1 MSPTSDRMPAAVLAD
16 VGELA
21 LVERPVPTLRRP
33 TDVLLD
39 VQSCGICG
47 TDLHI
52 LSVPPGIQATV
63 GVVLGHEFV
72 GVVREAGPEATN
84 LRAGE
89 RVVVATNVSCGQ
101 CVWCRRGLRNHCENW
116 TTHGIFID
124 GGLAPHVVVP
134 AANCFPIADHVPSH
148 IAALAEPLSTVV
160 NGAHLADVF
169 PGETAVVIGAGP
181 IGLMFTALLK
191 LAGATV
197 ITIEPSDER
206 RRLAVTMGAVRA
218 VDPRPDDPVAIIR
231 EATKGLGA
239 DVVIDAVGSQ
249 LEPALD
255 LVRKAGR
262 IVLFGM
268 NEQARAN
275 VAQVR
280 ITRDE
285 LRLLGGFVGQDTLV
299 FPPAIRLLEQGRIN
313 LEPLVTH
320 RIGLP
325 ELPEAVEELRAG
337 RAAKVEVEFGE
348 P

>member
-1 MSPTSDRMPAAVLAD
+1 
-16 VGELA
+16 
-21 LVERPVPTLRRP
+21 
-33 TDVLLD
+33 
-39 VQSCGICG
+39 
-47 TDLHI
+47 
-52 LSVPPGIQATV
+52 
-63 GVVLGHEFV
+63 
-72 GVVREAGPEATN
+72 
-84 LRAGE
+84 
-89 RVVVATNVSCGQ
+89 
-101 CVWCRRGLRNHCENW
+101 
-116 TTHGIFID
+116 
-124 GGLAPHVVVP
+124 
-134 AANCFPIADHVPSH
+134 
-148 IAALAEPLSTVV
+148 
-160 NGAHLADVF
+160 
-169 PGETAVVIGAGP
+169 
-181 IGLMFTALLK
+181 
-191 LAGATV
+191 
-197 ITIEPSDER
+197 
-206 RRLAVTMGAVRA
+206 

-231 EATKGLGA
+231 EATEGLGA

-337 RAAKVEVEFGE
+337 RAAKIEVEFGE

>member
-1 MSPTSDRMPAAVLAD
+1 MSLTSEAMPAAVLAD
-16 VGELA
+16 VGKLA
-21 LVERPVPTLRRP
+21 LVERPVPTVRRP
-33 TDVLLD
+33 TEVLLD
-39 VQSCGICG
+39 VQACGICG

-72 GVVREAGPEATN
+72 GVVRQVGSEVTSLLPGQ
-84 LRAGE
+84 

-116 TTHGIFID
+116 TTHGIFVD

-134 AANCFPIADHVPSH
+134 AANCFPIAEHVPSH

-160 NGAHLADVF
+160 NGARLADVF

-181 IGLMFTALLK
+181 IGLMFTTLLK
-191 LAGATV
+191 LAGATMV
-197 ITIEPSDER
+197 TIEPAEQR
-206 RRLAVTMGAVRA
+206 RGLAVTMGADHA
-218 VDPRPDDPVAIIR
+218 VDPTREDPVGAVR
-231 EATKGLGA
+231 KATEGLGA

-249 LEPALD
+249 LEPALN

-268 NEQARAN
+268 NEQARADI
-275 VAQVR
+275 AQVR

-285 LRLLGGFVGQDTLV
+285 LHLIGGFVGQDTLV

-320 RIGLP
+320 RIRLP

-337 RAAKVEVEFGE
+337 RAAKVEVEFE
-348 P
+348 

>member
-1 MSPTSDRMPAAVLAD
+1 MPAAVLAE
-16 VGELA
+16 VGKLA
-21 LVERPVPTLRRP
+21 LVERPVPTIGRP

-39 VQSCGICG
+39 VQACGICG

-72 GVVREAGPEATN
+72 GVVREIGSEVTSLLP
-84 LRAGE
+84 GQ

-116 TTHGIFID
+116 TTHGIFVD

-134 AANCFPIADHVPSH
+134 AGNCFPIAEHVPNH

-160 NGAHLADVF
+160 NGARLADVF

-191 LAGATV
+191 LAGATI
-197 ITIEPSDER
+197 ITIEPGEQR
-206 RRLAVTMGAVRA
+206 RELAVTMGADRA
-218 VDPRPDDPVAIIR
+218 VDASREDPVTITR
-231 EATKGLGA
+231 EWTEGLGA
-239 DVVIDAVGSQ
+239 DVVVDAVGSQ
-249 LEPALD
+249 LVAALD

-268 NEQARAN
+268 NEQARGDI
-275 VAQVR
+275 AQVQ

-285 LRLLGGFVGQDTLV
+285 LHLIGGFVGQDILV
-299 FPPAIRLLEQGRIN
+299 FPPAIRLLEQGRLD

-320 RIGLP
+320 RIRLAQ
-325 ELPEAVEELRAG
+325 LPEAVEELRTG
-337 RAAKVEVEFGE
+337 RAAKVEVEFE
-348 P
+348 